1 MHVINYSLLKE
12 NNIFR
17 NMEGNVTSSS
27 NRSKWVSPKL
37 PMVSWEHPGASR
49 STPRLRFG
57 KLPTLIVKCMVPIYK
72 RSLLI
77 HKDMEKEHY
86 LKKESFQFPPSQRY
100 MLCLYCFGKI
110 HQIKSFCVSVF
121 FCWSLP
127 WLQGPHFCGRVDD
140 WPEAVT
146 TRSDAEVRN
155 YSPEATAI

>member
-121 FCWSLP
+121 FVGLFPGCRDLIFVEELMIDLKP
-127 WLQGPHFCGRVDD
+127 
-140 WPEAVT
+140 
-146 TRSDAEVRN
+146 
-155 YSPEATAI
+155 

>member
-57 KLPTLIVKCMVPIYK
+57 KLPTLIVKCMVPIEISVNSQGYGK
-72 RSLLI
+72 RTLSQ
-77 HKDMEKEHY
+77 KRK
-86 LKKESFQFPPSQRY
+86 FPVSTISTVYVMFIFFWKNPSNQIF
-100 MLCLYCFGKI
+100 LCKRF
-110 HQIKSFCVSVF
+110 V
-121 FCWSLP
+121 CWSLP
-127 WLQGPHFCGRVDD
+127 WLQGPHFCRRVDD
-140 WPEAVT
+140 
-146 TRSDAEVRN
+146 
-155 YSPEATAI
+155 